1 MVGILLSEM
10 IWNKTCGDTS
20 YTYGNLRFRSFF
32 LLTSLLCG
40 TYMLVFSVSYLET
53 GLKMVFLDND
63 AYKWAR

>member
-10 IWNKTCGDTS
+10 IWNTTCDDTS
-20 YTYGNLRFRSFF
+20 YTLGNLRFRSFF
-32 LLTSLLCG
+32 LLISVLCG
-40 TYMLVFSVSYLET
+40 TYVLVFSVSYLEK